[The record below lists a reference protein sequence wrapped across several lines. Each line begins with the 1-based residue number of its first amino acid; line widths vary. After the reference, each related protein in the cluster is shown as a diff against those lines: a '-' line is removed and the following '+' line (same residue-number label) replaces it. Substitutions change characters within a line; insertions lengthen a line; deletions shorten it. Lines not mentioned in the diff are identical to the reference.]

1 MTIVEMTDEDARLF
15 LMFRQHQSRFKLLL
29 EGGVFDIKS
38 GQATIS
44 FKPTGEIGSIVVQ
57 ALVYRA

>member
-15 LMFRQHQSRFKLLL
+15 LLFRQHQGRFKLLL
-29 EGGVFDIKS
+29 DRGVFDIKS

-44 FKPTGEIGSIVVQ
+44 FKPTGDIGTIVVQ
-57 ALVYRA
+57 ALVYRG